1 MNLRQLYYFK
11 AIAELEHYTR
21 AAEKLYVS
29 QSSLSHAIQELENE
43 LNVEFFVKR
52 GRNVE
57 LTKYGQLFLPYVQKT
72 LETLETGIAT
82 LADYINPNTGS
93 VVMAGFPSLAQFAPN
108 IIVRYVSET
117 NRVEVRLQFNQEAT
131 YAQLRKQLLEG
142 EVDLIFATE
151 VDDPRVGSS
160 YIGDHQIVLLV
171 PQNHRLAR
179 LEKVDLRE
187 LDGEDFISFDTNCQL
202 REVTDRIFRQLDIQP
217 NITAETAQDLIIYG
231 LVAASHGV
239 AIIPYPLGG
248 VPYNTKILSIS
259 DDIPARRLYLSW
271 NKEQYLPPAAEYFR
285 DFVIRSGQ
293 VFTQFLE
300 KNDIYAQAGAQGQAP
315 APV

>member
-29 QSSLSHAIQELENE
+29 QSSLSHAIQELEDE

-82 LADYINPNTGS
+82 LSDYINPNTGT
-93 VVMAGFPSLAQFAPN
+93 VVMAGFPSLAQFAPD

-117 NRVEVRLQFNQEAT
+117 NRVDVRLQFNQEAT
-131 YAQLRKQLLEG
+131 YAQLREQLLSG
-142 EVDLIFATE
+142 KVDLIFATA
-151 VDDPRVGSS
+151 VDDPRVASS
-160 YIGDHQIVLLV
+160 YIGKHQIVLLV
-171 PQNHRLAR
+171 PLGHRLAR
-179 LEKVDLRE
+179 YDEVDLRE
-187 LDGEDFISFDTNCQL
+187 LDGEDFIAFDTNCQL
-202 REVTDRIFRQLDIQP
+202 RSVTDQIVKDLQIKP
-217 NITAETAQDLIIYG
+217 NITMETAQDLIIYG

-239 AIIPYPLGG
+239 SIIPYPLGG
-248 VPYNTKILSIS
+248 VPYNTKIIRIAN
-259 DDIPARRLYLSW
+259 DIPPRRLYLSW

-285 DFVIRSGQ
+285 DFVIRSGE
-293 VFTQFLE
+293 VFTQFLD
-300 KNDIYAQAGAQGQAP
+300 KTGNYFD
-315 APV
+315 

>member
-1 MNLRQLYYFK
+1 MRGGGVMNLRQLYYFK

-29 QSSLSHAIQELENE
+29 QSSLSHAIQELEDE

-82 LADYINPNTGS
+82 LADYINPNTGT
-93 VVMAGFPSLAQFAPN
+93 VVMAGFPSLAQFAPD

-117 NRVEVRLQFNQEAT
+117 NRVDVRLQFNQEAT
-131 YAQLRKQLLEG
+131 YARLREQLLAG
-142 EVDLIFATE
+142 AVDLIFATR

-171 PQNHRLAR
+171 HQGHRLAR
-179 LEKVDLRE
+179 YDEVDLRE

-202 REVTDRIFRQLDIQP
+202 RGVTDQIFRELNIHP
-217 NITAETAQDLIIYG
+217 NITTETAQDLIIYG
-231 LVAASHGV
+231 LVA
-239 AIIPYPLGG
+239 IIPYPLGG
-248 VPYNTKILSIS
+248 APYNTKVVRIANN
-259 DDIPARRLYLSW
+259 IPPRRLYLQW

-285 DFVIRSGQ
+285 DFVIRSGE
-293 VFTQFLE
+293 VFTQFLQ
-300 KNDIYAQAGAQGQAP
+300 KGGIVP
-315 APV
+315 A

>member
-29 QSSLSHAIQELENE
+29 QSSLSHAIQELEDE

-82 LADYINPNTGS
+82 LSDYINPNTGT
-93 VVMAGFPSLAQFAPN
+93 VVMAGFPSLAQFAPD

-117 NRVEVRLQFNQEAT
+117 NRVDVRLQFNQEAT
-131 YAQLRKQLLEG
+131 YAQLREQLLSG
-142 EVDLIFATE
+142 KVDLIFATA
-151 VDDPRVGSS
+151 VDDPRVASS
-160 YIGDHQIVLLV
+160 YIGKHQIVLLV
-171 PQNHRLAR
+171 PLGHRLAR
-179 LEKVDLRE
+179 YDEVDLRE
-187 LDGEDFISFDTNCQL
+187 LDGEDFIAFDTNCQL
-202 REVTDRIFRQLDIQP
+202 RGVTDQIVKDLQIKP
-217 NITAETAQDLIIYG
+217 NITMETAQDLIIYG

-239 AIIPYPLGG
+239 SIIPYPLGG
-248 VPYNTKILSIS
+248 VPYNTKIIRIAN
-259 DDIPARRLYLSW
+259 DIPPRRLYLSW

-285 DFVIRSGQ
+285 DFVIRSGE
-293 VFTQFLE
+293 VFTQFLD
-300 KNDIYAQAGAQGQAP
+300 KTGNYFD
-315 APV
+315 